1 VLPSISAASTA
12 WGAVISVI
20 RIEKRRGSPLGFYLA
35 GALRHGVDAKGWFKT
50 CINVSACRS
59 PSPSLRLLQ
68 NKASKTPKA
77 GRNAVTSLLS
87 RRSVLSAAA
96 ALSATAALP
105 RSAAADWRPTE
116 TVRII
121 VPAAAGGS
129 TDVMGRFLAQHLQ
142 ATWGQSAVVE
152 NRSGAGGTIGT
163 AEVARQK
170 GDGHTILIGNPG
182 PNAIAYSIF
191 RNLTYQPDQLQP
203 VSNMIRIPNMVSAHP
218 SVPIKSIAELIA
230 YIKANPDK
238 LTYGSSGTGQSP
250 HLTGAWFL
258 QLTGLKMVHVPFR
271 GAGPALQAAL
281 GGEIQILFDN
291 LYPSLPQAQEGK
303 LNGLAVTTPE
313 RSALAPQIPTM
324 RESAPELAKFD
335 VSSWFGVFLPK
346 SAPAPVVDALNKEIK
361 KMLERE
367 DIKRNIVAMGATAD
381 YGTPVQFASFVEAET
396 AKFKSIIDNEGLQ
409 MEVK

>member
-1 VLPSISAASTA
+1 MAT
-12 WGAVISVI
+12 
-20 RIEKRRGSPLGFYLA
+20 R
-35 GALRHGVDAKGWFKT
+35 
-50 CINVSACRS
+50 
-59 PSPSLRLLQ
+59 
-68 NKASKTPKA
+68 
-77 GRNAVTSLLS
+77 LS
-87 RRSVLSAAA
+87 RRRVLSAAA
-96 ALSATAALP
+96 AFSATAAMP
-105 RSAAADWRPTE
+105 RFGQAADWRPTE
-116 TVRII
+116 TVRLI

-129 TDVMGRFLAQHLQ
+129 TDVMGRLLAQHLQ
-142 ATWGQSAVVE
+142 AVWGQSAIVE

-163 AEVARQK
+163 SEVARQK

-191 RNLTYQPDQLQP
+191 RNLTYKADQLQP
-203 VSNMIRIPNMVSAHP
+203 VSNMIRIPNIVSAHP

-238 LTYGSSGTGQSP
+238 LTYGSSGIGQSP

-291 LYPSLPQAQEGK
+291 LYPSLPQAQDGK
-303 LNGLAVTTPE
+303 LNALAVTTPE
-313 RSALAPQIPTM
+313 RSASAPEIPTM

-346 SAPAPVVDALNKEIK
+346 SAPAPIVDALNREVKA
-361 KMLERE
+361 MLERD
-367 DIKRNIVAMGATAD
+367 DIKKNIAAMGARAD
-381 YGTPVQFASFVEAET
+381 YGTPQQFSDFVQTETVKFAA
-396 AKFKSIIDNEGLQ
+396 IIEKEGLQ

>member
-1 VLPSISAASTA
+1 VT
-12 WGAVISVI
+12 
-20 RIEKRRGSPLGFYLA
+20 
-35 GALRHGVDAKGWFKT
+35 HGL
-50 CINVSACRS
+50 I
-59 PSPSLRLLQ
+59 
-68 NKASKTPKA
+68 
-77 GRNAVTSLLS
+77 S
-87 RRSVLSAAA
+87 RRRMLSAAA
-96 ALSATAALP
+96 AFSATAALP
-105 RSAAADWRPTE
+105 RVAAADWRPTE

-129 TDVMGRFLAQHLQ
+129 TDVMGRLLAQQLQ
-142 ATWGQSAVVE
+142 VAWGQNAIVE

-163 AEVARQK
+163 SEVVRQK

-191 RNLTYQPDQLQP
+191 RNLNYKADELQA
-203 VSNMIRIPNMVSAHP
+203 VSNMIRIPNIVSAHP

-238 LTYGSSGTGQSP
+238 LSYGSSGTGQSP

-291 LYPSLPQAQEGK
+291 LYPSLPQVQDGK
-303 LNGLAVTTPE
+303 LNALAVTTPQ
-313 RSALAPQIPTM
+313 RSPSAPEIPTM

-346 SAPAPVVDALNKEIK
+346 SAPAGIVEALNLQVKAMLERDEIK
-361 KMLERE
+361 K
-367 DIKRNIVAMGATAD
+367 NIGAMGARAD
-381 YGTPVQFASFVEAET
+381 YGTPAAFSDFVQAET
-396 AKFKSIIDNEGLQ
+396 VKFAAIIEKQGLQ

>member
-1 VLPSISAASTA
+1 
-12 WGAVISVI
+12 
-20 RIEKRRGSPLGFYLA
+20 
-35 GALRHGVDAKGWFKT
+35 
-50 CINVSACRS
+50 
-59 PSPSLRLLQ
+59 
-68 NKASKTPKA
+68 
-77 GRNAVTSLLS
+77 
-87 RRSVLSAAA
+87 VLSAAA
-96 ALSATAALP
+96 AFSATAAWP
-105 RSAAADWRPTE
+105 RRGSAADWRPTE
-116 TVRII
+116 TVRLI

-129 TDVMGRFLAQHLQ
+129 TDVMGRLLAQHLQ
-142 ATWGQSAVVE
+142 AAWGQSAVVE

-191 RNLTYQPDQLQP
+191 RNLSYRPEQLQP
-203 VSNMIRIPNMVSAHP
+203 VSNMIRIPNIVSAHP

-258 QLTGLKMVHVPFR
+258 QLTGLKMVHAPFR

-291 LYPSLPQAQEGK
+291 LYPSLPQVQDGK
-303 LNGLAVTTPE
+303 LNALAVTTPE
-313 RSALAPQIPTM
+313 RSPSAPQIPTM

-346 SAPAPVVDALNKEIK
+346 SAPAPVVEALNKEVK
-361 KMLERE
+361 AMLERD
-367 DIKRNIVAMGATAD
+367 DIRKNIAAMGATAD
-381 YGTPVQFASFVEAET
+381 YGTPAQFTSFVEAET
-396 AKFKSIIDNEGLQ
+396 DKFKAIIEKEGLQ